1 MKKIFNILM
10 LIPVTFFAASCLEV
24 VEPDGYLTEQKKQ
37 ELYNDN
43 PANLLDAALAGMYVN
58 MQQAVETD
66 LNHNYFGQKSFDYL
80 TSLMGVDMVMTNAY
94 AMSFYHYVLD
104 YWQHN
109 YAPTANRWAEYYN
122 HIADANNILKLIPA
136 DSEKAVDQ
144 YYRAVALSFRG
155 YAYLQLTYLYQ
166 LSYYLGVEGT
176 KWGKNENAYDNSEK
190 PCVPLLLEDTV
201 GDQPRSSVKR
211 IHEQIKSDLT
221 TAYETFKALN
231 MEKTSTPTDFDGTV
245 VAMYLARQAM
255 ILNNWEDAI
264 KYAEVVIDNYN
275 ILTTEDDLLQGFSN
289 INLVDIVFGC
299 DITADNSTTYMSWF
313 SQMDA
318 YSEGYA
324 AIGVT
329 RVGFKP
335 FVDRIADDDI
345 RLKWFCCQR
354 STPFEYNGK
363 VYTMLRD
370 TDYEASEEYQS
381 VKFIGTGRPNILSGS
396 FSGWEL
402 GDYIYL
408 RSEEAYFIMAEAM
421 AHNGDVADAKDLLV
435 EFMQTRQPSYSF
447 SSSDYA
453 DVVEEINFQK
463 RVEFW
468 GEGIEFLDNR
478 RLNIPVD
485 RSDATWGK
493 ENNNHY
499 GYKVVWEQDEE
510 VFVYQLPDKEMEN
523 NTALTPA
530 DQN

>member
-37 ELYNDN
+37 ELYNDD

-66 LNHNYFGQKSFDYL
+66 LSHNYFGQKSFDYL
-80 TSLMGVDMVMTNAY
+80 TSLMGVDMVMTNSY
-94 AMSFYHYVLD
+94 AMSVYHYILD

-318 YSEGYA
+318 YSE
-324 AIGVT
+324 
-329 RVGFKP
+329 
-335 FVDRIADDDI
+335 
-345 RLKWFCCQR
+345 
-354 STPFEYNGK
+354 
-363 VYTMLRD
+363 
-370 TDYEASEEYQS
+370 
-381 VKFIGTGRPNILSGS
+381 
-396 FSGWEL
+396 
-402 GDYIYL
+402 
-408 RSEEAYFIMAEAM
+408 
-421 AHNGDVADAKDLLV
+421 
-435 EFMQTRQPSYSF
+435 
-447 SSSDYA
+447 
-453 DVVEEINFQK
+453 
-463 RVEFW
+463 
-468 GEGIEFLDNR
+468 
-478 RLNIPVD
+478 
-485 RSDATWGK
+485 
-493 ENNNHY
+493 
-499 GYKVVWEQDEE
+499 
-510 VFVYQLPDKEMEN
+510 
-523 NTALTPA
+523 
-530 DQN
+530 